1 MLGDFATAL
10 DDAVME
16 SSEVHQNLM
25 NQVLTNKE
33 TAAGLSRIVFDMLL
47 AMKKG
52 LGVERRTPVPPSSR

>member
-1 MLGDFATAL
+1 MLGDFVSAL

-16 SSEVHQNLM
+16 SSDVHQNLM

-33 TAAGLSRIVFDMLL
+33 TAAGLSRIVFDMLV

-52 LGVERRTPVPPSSR
+52 LGTERGSVPPSSR